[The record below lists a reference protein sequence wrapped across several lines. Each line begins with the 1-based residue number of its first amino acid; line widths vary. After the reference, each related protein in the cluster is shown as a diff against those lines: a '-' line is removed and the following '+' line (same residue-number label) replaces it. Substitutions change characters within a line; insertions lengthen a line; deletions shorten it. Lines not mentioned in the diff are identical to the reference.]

1 MTLPRFDLQRQN
13 PCINRSSRGRYFKG
27 VLQMEGMQSKLSI
40 LWIFAT
46 LNCIYCDV
54 IGFMEA
60 DKLKGFLAGNLNGI
74 QFSQA
79 FLLGA
84 GVLMEIPMLMV
95 LLSRFLPYRANR
107 WANILAGITMTAV
120 QLGSLFISAPAPHYV
135 FFSVIEIA
143 ATAAI
148 VWYAWKWATDERALP
163 VAPKVLATHP

>member
-1 MTLPRFDLQRQN
+1 
-13 PCINRSSRGRYFKG
+13 
-27 VLQMEGMQSKLSI
+27 MEGMKSKLSI

-46 LNCIYCDV
+46 LNWIYCDV
-54 IGFMEA
+54 IGFM
-60 DKLKGFLAGNLNGI
+60 DPDLLKGILAGNMNGI

-79 FLLGA
+79 FLLGT

-120 QLGSLFISAPAPHYV
+120 QLGSLFISAPAPFYI
-135 FFSVIEIA
+135 FFSVIEIG

-148 VWYAWKWATDERALP
+148 VWYAWKWAAAERALP
-163 VAPKVLATHP
+163 VAPKVAIPKVLATHP

>member
-1 MTLPRFDLQRQN
+1 
-13 PCINRSSRGRYFKG
+13 
-27 VLQMEGMQSKLSI
+27 MEGMKSKLSI

-46 LNCIYCDV
+46 LNWIYCDV
-54 IGFMEA
+54 IGFMDA
-60 DKLKGFLAGNLNGI
+60 DALKGFLAGNLNGI

-84 GVLMEIPMLMV
+84 GVLMEIPILMV

-120 QLGSLFISAPAPHYV
+120 QLGSLFISAPAPFYI

-148 VWYAWKWATDERALP
+148 VWYAWKWATAERALS
-163 VAPKVLATHP
+163 VAPKVTAAKVLATHP

>member
-1 MTLPRFDLQRQN
+1 
-13 PCINRSSRGRYFKG
+13 
-27 VLQMEGMQSKLSI
+27 MEGMKSKLSI

-46 LNCIYCDV
+46 LNWIYCDV
-54 IGFMEA
+54 IGFMDA
-60 DKLKGFLAGNLNGI
+60 GKLQGFLAGNLNGI
-74 QFSQA
+74 QFSPA

-95 LLSRFLPYRANR
+95 LLSRFLPNRPNR
-107 WANILAGITMTAV
+107 WANILAGMTMTAV
-120 QLGSLFISAPAPHYV
+120 QLGSLFISAPEPFYI

-163 VAPKVLATHP
+163 VAPKVTTKVLATHP